1 MKAIIDVFHK
11 SFSYHWR
18 SHQAMHD
25 NTILHLVIPQICTTL
40 QEIAWPSYP
49 RMQSMLQLD
58 FNANSMELNFKS
70 LQSAQH
76 SRQSHLKAPSVYC
89 VDLLIGRNL
98 SYAQVKMLPVQ
109 SLFNPLTLMH
119 HQKRISI
126 FSRAQTRLSDRSK
139 FESLSQPGF
148 RL

>member
-1 MKAIIDVFHK
+1 M
-11 SFSYHWR
+11 FSTSIR
-18 SHQAMHD
+18 IMFLLLE
-25 NTILHLVIPQICTTL
+25 ILSSDAWHHH
-40 QEIAWPSYP
+40 IAPCHTPDLHHAARNRLAFIRQCFNWI
-49 RMQSMLQLD
+49 QLD
-58 FNANSMELNFKS
+58 FNPNSMELNFKS
-70 LQSAQH
+70 QSAQH

-109 SLFNPLTLMH
+109 SLFNPLNSDASPKTDQHL
-119 HQKRISI
+119 
-126 FSRAQTRLSDRSK
+126 SRAQTRLSDRSK